1 MQWPHSTR
9 VWGKHDVYVG
19 DDSGGLSSLAVDIDA
34 ILSVGYATLGNGTEL
49 LLLAAVRLF
58 AVILR
63 SGDDNMYLRR

>member
-1 MQWPHSTR
+1 MI
-9 VWGKHDVYVG
+9 
-19 DDSGGLSSLAVDIDA
+19 GGLAVDIDA

-63 SGDDNMYLRR
+63 RSGDDMYLRR